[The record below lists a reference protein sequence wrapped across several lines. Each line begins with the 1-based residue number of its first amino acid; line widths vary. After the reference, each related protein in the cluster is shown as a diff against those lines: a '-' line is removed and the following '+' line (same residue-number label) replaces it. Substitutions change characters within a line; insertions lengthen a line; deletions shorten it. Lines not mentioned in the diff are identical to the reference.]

1 MTTTTTITFEP
12 NPADADVI
20 DVDVDGVIA
29 GAIATDGVA
38 SGFITQRTHVALMT
52 SLRRERA
59 SVDDIKR
66 IITLRV
72 QCAAEL
78 HDGAVD
84 IGDGEFLVCHK
95 GVIMSVVFDM
105 STRVGTF
112 TPRYDASVV
121 STNGAIVIE
130 RYRQPSIDNALSA
143 ARIAHGTLVAS

>member
-20 DVDVDGVIA
+20 GVDVDGVIA
-29 GAIATDGVA
+29 GAIATDGKA
-38 SGFITQRTHVALMT
+38 AGFITQRTHVALMT

-84 IGDGEFLVCHK
+84 IGDGEFFVRIN
-95 GVIMSVVFDM
+95 GVFMSVAFVK
-105 STRVGTF
+105 SSRVGTF
-112 TPRYDASVV
+112 TPKYDASVV
-121 STNGAIVIE
+121 SADGAIAIE
-130 RYRQPSIDNALSA
+130 RYHQPSIDNALSA